1 MAVKMK
7 EHKLP
12 PEEALLRLCLY
23 CGEPMDLENYY
34 WDLGY
39 RHYHFLCVNCNQ
51 KVVVTQLTYTRRQG
65 GYGLSRI
72 IERSRRKKMDEYL
85 DLPNYYPKKSPPQ
98 YEPLSTEEEDEL
110 RDNDYIERMSSW
122 NAWNPSE
129 EEDEDLT

>member
-1 MAVKMK
+1 MK
-7 EHKLP
+7 EHKVP

-23 CGEPMDLENYY
+23 CSEPMELERYY

-51 KVVVTQLTYTRRQG
+51 KVVVTQLTYTRIQSS
-65 GYGLSRI
+65 YGLSRL
-72 IERSRRKKMDEYL
+72 IERNRRKKMDSFL
-85 DLPNYYPKKSPPQ
+85 DLPDHYQKPPPE
-98 YEPLSTEEEDEL
+98 YEPLSAEEEDEI

-129 EEDEDLT
+129 DDDEELK